1 MKPKMNPSTSPFP
14 MQLYNFLDRVH
25 DEVFKAR
32 KKFPSSEGSMTA
44 LTEEVGELAKA
55 LLDEGWSRV
64 QAEAIQVAAMACRV
78 AIEGDPT
85 LIKYR
90 AKRKKKSGIKAEYPL
105 GPLGDT

>member
-1 MKPKMNPSTSPFP
+1 
-14 MQLYNFLDRVH
+14 
-25 DEVFKAR
+25 
-32 KKFPSSEGSMTA
+32 MTA

-64 QAEAIQVAAMACRV
+64 QAEAIQVACMAARV

-90 AKRKKKSGIKAEYPL
+90 AKRKKVAEAKREKSNEKHHDFKPGKTFPEACAICNVLKLYHA
-105 GPLGDT
+105 